1 MFNVM
6 TSQRVTKRIGKSR
19 HLSIRNSQ
27 EGIALFQ
34 VLLITA
40 VITILAIQFTQ
51 TARNQLS
58 IASMLS
64 DRVLALSEMKTVE
77 AELLFSLLTE
87 KNQKDSQSTNV
98 YVNNWNF
105 YGEPFKLTSA
115 ALLES
120 TTDLQSADNI
130 INKLPY
136 SFAIKDVEGQ
146 STIKI
151 SIQDLSGLVSLYQG
165 NGLNQLKKLLTTLQE
180 QANDKQSQQ
189 SSALNNISSVFSEI
203 NPSIMVNSLADWQDD
218 NETTWINGDEKE
230 DYNLPGMPTNLPL
243 QTIEELKQIRGFNS
257 KIVEVLKP
265 YLTIRAQR
273 FFNPMLSPLKVMELY
288 MPTDRA
294 VEIIRLRT
302 FNRIE
307 QRQFENVSG
316 LAIDE
321 GMSLFNSGQLK
332 VVLEVNINDVH
343 LKYEIELL
351 LQPYEKTPYIVY
363 EIKI

>member
-6 TSQRVTKRIGKSR
+6 TSQQVTKNIRKLR
-19 HLSIRNSQ
+19 HLKTRNTQ

-115 ALLES
+115 ALPDS
-120 TTDLQSADNI
+120 KTDRQSADNI
-130 INKLPY
+130 INKVSYP
-136 SFAIKDVEGQ
+136 FEIKDAKGQ
-146 STIKI
+146 TTIQI
-151 SIQDLSGLVSLYQG
+151 SIQDLSGLVSIYQG
-165 NGLNQLKKLLTTLQE
+165 RGVTQLKKLLTTLQE
-180 QANDKQSQQ
+180 QANDNQSQQ
-189 SSALNNISSVFSEI
+189 NSALNNISSDFSNI
-203 NPSIMVNSLADWQDD
+203 NPSIMVNSLADWQDED
-218 NETTWINGDEKE
+218 EITWIYGDEKE

-265 YLTIRAQR
+265 YLTIRPQR

-288 MPTDRA
+288 MPKDRA
-294 VEIIRLRT
+294 VEITRLRKLS
-302 FNRIE
+302 RIK
-307 QRQFENVSG
+307 QRQFETISG
-316 LAIDE
+316 LPIDE

-351 LQPYEKTPYIVY
+351 LQPYEKLPYIVY